1 VARPMHVTNSEIA
14 AVFAEIADWLELDA
28 ENPFRI
34 HAYRNAA
41 RTIEA
46 WPGQLAGMPHEPRE
60 FAKLPGIGND
70 LGEKIGEILRSGTCS
85 LLVRLRKSHPRG
97 LTELLK
103 VPGIGARRVARLH
116 RELGITTLSGLVRAA
131 RARRISTLKGFGRR
145 SEDTMLQAAL
155 AHLGSE
161 QRWPISVASQH
172 ADAITAY
179 LSGTDAVLDIAVAGS
194 FRRRRE
200 TVGDLDVL
208 VSSRKPAQ
216 AAARFLAY
224 PPVAHVLARG
234 NTRCS
239 AILKSGLQIDLR
251 VVAPHSFG
259 AALVY
264 FTGSKAH
271 TIALRRGARQRG
283 LKINEYG
290 VYRGAKRIAGTTE
303 ADVYAAV
310 GLPMIAPELRE
321 DRGEIQAARENRLPQ
336 LVQLDDLR
344 GDLHAHTNASDGH
357 ASIAQMAAAAKSA
370 GLSYLA
376 ITDHSRGLGFV
387 HGIDAGRLLRQ
398 IDAIDRFNTN
408 ARGTTVLKGI
418 EVEILEDGR
427 LGLPDDVLARL
438 DLVVA
443 AVHSHFHLSRMRQ
456 TTRILRAMDHPCF
469 SVLAHPTGRLIGER
483 APYDVDIERV
493 IRHARDRAC
502 FLELNAQPS
511 RLDLDDVQA
520 RMAADAGVPIA
531 IASDAHDVN
540 GFAALRFG
548 IDQARRAWV
557 ERRHV
562 VNTLPLAELRRRLAA
577 TMHKRPLAA

>member
-1 VARPMHVTNSEIA
+1 MHVTNSEIA

>member
-1 VARPMHVTNSEIA
+1 MHVTNADIA

-34 HAYRNAA
+34 RAYRNAA

-46 WPGQLAGMPHEPRE
+46 WPAQLAGMPQERRE
-60 FAKLPGIGND
+60 FAKLPGIGTD
-70 LGEKIGEILRSGTCS
+70 LGEKIGEILHSGTCS

-103 VPGIGARRVARLH
+103 VPGIGPRRVARLH

-145 SEDTMLQAAL
+145 SEDTLLQAAV

-161 QRWPISVASQH
+161 QRWSIAVASQH

-179 LSGTDAVLDIAVAGS
+179 LRGSAAVLDIAVAGS
-194 FRRRRE
+194 FRRGRE

-224 PPVAHVLARG
+224 PPVARVLARG
-234 NTRCS
+234 STRCS
-239 AILKSGLQIDLR
+239 AILKSGLQVDLR

-271 TIALRRGARQRG
+271 NIALRRGAQQRG
-283 LKINEYG
+283 LKISEYG
-290 VYRGAKRIAGTTE
+290 VFRGATRVAGATE
-303 ADVYAAV
+303 AAVYATV
-310 GLPMIAPELRE
+310 GLPLIAPELRE
-321 DRGEIQAARENRLPQ
+321 DHGEIQAARENRLPQ
-336 LVQLDDLR
+336 LIERYDLR
-344 GDLHAHTNASDGH
+344 GDLHAHTNATDGH
-357 ASIAQMAAAAKSA
+357 ASIAEMAAAAKSA
-370 GLSYLA
+370 SLSYVA
-376 ITDHSRGLGFV
+376 ITDHSQGLGIV
-387 HGIDAGRLLRQ
+387 HGLDAGRLLHQ
-398 IDAIDRFNTN
+398 IDAIDRFNAD
-408 ARGTTVLKGI
+408 ARGITVLKGI

-427 LGLPDDVLARL
+427 LGLADDVLARL

-443 AVHSHFHLSRMRQ
+443 AVHSHFHLSRTRQ
-456 TTRILRAMDHPCF
+456 TARILRAMDHPCF
-469 SVLAHPTGRLIGER
+469 SVLAHPTGRLLGER
-483 APYDVDIERV
+483 APYVADIERV
-493 IRHARDRAC
+493 IRHARERAC

-520 RMAADAGVPIA
+520 RMAADAGVRLA
-531 IASDAHDVN
+531 ICSDAHDVN

-548 IDQARRAWV
+548 VGQARRAWL

-562 VNTLPLAELRRRLAA
+562 VNTLPLVDLRRLLAA
-577 TMHKRPLAA
+577 TMLKRPLAA

>member
-1 VARPMHVTNSEIA
+1 MDMTNADIA

-34 HAYRNAA
+34 RAYRNAA
-41 RTIEA
+41 RTLEA
-46 WPGQLAGMPHEPRE
+46 WPRQLADMPHERRE
-60 FAKLPGIGND
+60 FEKLPGIGTD
-70 LGEKIGEILRSGTCS
+70 LGGKIGEILHSGTCS

-103 VPGIGARRVARLH
+103 VPGIGPRRVARLH

-131 RARRISTLKGFGRR
+131 RARRLSTLKGFGRR
-145 SEDTMLQAAL
+145 SEDTLLQAAV

-161 QRWPISVASQH
+161 RRWSIAVASQH

-179 LSGTDAVLDIAVAGS
+179 LRGSAAVLDIAVAGS

-224 PPVAHVLARG
+224 PPVAHVVARG
-234 NTRCS
+234 STRCS
-239 AILKSGLQIDLR
+239 AILKSGLQVDLR

-259 AALVY
+259 SALVY

-271 TIALRRGARQRG
+271 NIALRRNAQQRG
-283 LKINEYG
+283 LKISEYG
-290 VYRGAKRIAGTTE
+290 VFRGATRIAGATE
-303 ADVYAAV
+303 ADVYATV
-310 GLPMIAPELRE
+310 GLPFIAPELRE

-336 LVQLDDLR
+336 LIEPDDLR
-344 GDLHAHTNASDGH
+344 GDLHAHTNATDGH
-357 ASIAQMAAAAKSA
+357 ASIAEMAAAAKSA

-376 ITDHSRGLGFV
+376 ITDHSHGLGIV
-387 HGIDAGRLLRQ
+387 HGLDASRLLRQ
-398 IDAIDRFNTN
+398 IDAIDRFNAD
-408 ARGTTVLKGI
+408 ARGIAVLKGI

-443 AVHSHFHLSRMRQ
+443 AVHSHFHLSRTRQ
-456 TTRILRAMDHPCF
+456 TTRVLRAMDHPCF
-469 SVLAHPTGRLIGER
+469 SVLAHPTGRLLGER
-483 APYDVDIERV
+483 APCAIDIERV

-520 RMAADAGVPIA
+520 RMAADAGVRLA
-531 IASDAHDVN
+531 ICSDAHDVN

-548 IDQARRAWV
+548 IGQARRAWL

-562 VNTLPLAELRRRLAA
+562 VNTLPLADLRRLLAA
-577 TMHKRPLAA
+577 TMLKQPLAA